1 MLTRPRVISAF
12 VVLLLIP
19 LVVAHSLNLFPRL
32 ILFDF
37 YQYWGVAVAHRTTNG
52 ALGNPYTNP
61 RGYHAALNEHVA
73 ASSDPK
79 LTAFNRM
86 TGRPGFT
93 ATPFL
98 YMLLAALP
106 VDYSRA
112 ALVFHV
118 LQVVLFVAGVVLLGA
133 VCAYPV
139 LVSLPIALAL
149 VLASGPVSS
158 DLRLGN
164 LGCFQFAALAGI
176 LALSVRL
183 RRTPHVALGAAVI
196 MGLAL
201 LGLAKPNVAPAVG
214 MLALSAWWALGVRR
228 SIVATVPAALAVA
241 LAVLASGRYFGSW
254 TVWLDWYHVVFG
266 RNPYTLVRPAF
277 GGNYSSS
284 RFLSSW
290 LHLDVWVVVALTT
303 AGITLSW
310 LALTAGL
317 AGRTWRDRAAQVG
330 DAVRRALDDPRVA
343 AAIGVTVGIALPP
356 LFWYHY
362 FVIAVIPGVW
372 LLNAPGP
379 ASLPVWGLVGLAMS
393 SGVLNVL
400 FLPLGWAQAVQ
411 AVAALSWI
419 PLWGGILHYLRAT
432 APAPVAVAADV
443 DPSLAPEPPA
453 RPAPSIAPAPAG
465 APEATPARQGR
476 RARKAKARS
485 RT

>member
-1 MLTRPRVISAF
+1 MLIRPRVISAF
-12 VVLLLIP
+12 LVLILIP

-52 ALGNPYTNP
+52 ALGNPFTNP
-61 RGYHAALNEHVA
+61 RGYHAALNDQSA

-79 LTAFNRM
+79 LAAFNRM
-86 TGRPGFT
+86 SGRPGFT

-106 VDYSRA
+106 ADYSRA

-139 LVSLPIALAL
+139 LVSLPIALTL

-164 LGCFQFAALAGI
+164 LGCFQFAALTGI
-176 LALSVRL
+176 LALSVWL
-183 RRTPHVALGAAVI
+183 RRTPHVALGAVVI
-196 MGLAL
+196 TALAL
-201 LGLAKPNVAPAVG
+201 LALAKPNIAPAVG
-214 MLALSAWWALGVRR
+214 MMALAAWWALGLRR
-228 SIVATVPAALAVA
+228 AIVATVPGVLAVA
-241 LAVLASGRYFGSW
+241 LAVAMSGRYFGSW

-290 LHLDVWVVVALTT
+290 LHLDVWVVVALTS
-303 AGITLSW
+303 AGIALSW
-310 LALTAGL
+310 IALTAGI
-317 AGRTWRDRAAQVG
+317 GRRTWRDRAALVW
-330 DAVRRALDDPRVA
+330 DAIRRTLDDPRVA

-362 FVIAVIPGVW
+362 LVIAVIPGLW
-372 LLNAPGP
+372 LLNVPGP
-379 ASLPVWGLVGLAMS
+379 ASLPLWGLVGLAMS

-411 AVAALSWI
+411 AGAALSWI
-419 PLWGGILHYLRAT
+419 PLWGGILHYLRAS
-432 APAPVAVAADV
+432 APAPVAMVAEA
-443 DPSLAPEPPA
+443 DPSLAPEPPVGL
-453 RPAPSIAPAPAG
+453 APSIAP
-465 APEATPARQGR
+465 TPAAAPVPRPADRGGR
-476 RARKAKARS
+476 TRKAKARS
-485 RT
+485 HR

>member
-1 MLTRPRVISAF
+1 
-12 VVLLLIP
+12 LLQ

-37 YQYWGVAVAHRTTNG
+37 YQYWGVAVAHRTTGG
-52 ALGNPYTNP
+52 ALGNPFTNP
-61 RGYHAALNEHVA
+61 RGYHGALNEHVA
-73 ASSDPK
+73 ASTDPK
-79 LTAFNRM
+79 LAAFNRM

-106 VDYSRA
+106 ADYSRA
-112 ALVFHV
+112 ALSFHA

-139 LVSLPIALAL
+139 PVSLPIALAL

-164 LGCFQFAALAGI
+164 LGCFQLAALTGL

-183 RRTPHVALGAAVI
+183 RRMPHVALGAAVI
-196 MGLAL
+196 TGLAL
-201 LGLAKPNVAPAVG
+201 LALAKPNIAPAVG
-214 MLALSAWWALGVRR
+214 MMALAAWWALGLRR
-228 SIVATVPAALAVA
+228 SIVATVPAGLAVI

-290 LHLDVWVVVALTT
+290 LHVDVWVIVAATT
-303 AGITLSW
+303 AGLALSW
-310 LALTAGL
+310 IALTAGL
-317 AGRTWRDRAAQVG
+317 GARTWRDRASHLW
-330 DAVRRALDDPRVA
+330 DAVRRTLDDPRVA

-362 FVIAVIPGVW
+362 FVIAVIPGLW
-372 LLNAPGP
+372 LLNAAGP
-379 ASLPVWGLVGLAMS
+379 ASLALWGLVGLAMS

-400 FLPLGWAQAVQ
+400 FLPVGWSSAVQ
-411 AVAALSWI
+411 AGAALSWI
-419 PLWGGILHYLRAT
+419 PLWGGILYYLRASAAAGVSAASD
-432 APAPVAVAADV
+432 APLAAEPPAAVSPTPAV
-443 DPSLAPEPPA
+443 APEPALADPA
-453 RPAPSIAPAPAG
+453 RRG
-465 APEATPARQGR
+465 Q
-476 RARKAKARS
+476 KAKARS
-485 RT
+485 RR